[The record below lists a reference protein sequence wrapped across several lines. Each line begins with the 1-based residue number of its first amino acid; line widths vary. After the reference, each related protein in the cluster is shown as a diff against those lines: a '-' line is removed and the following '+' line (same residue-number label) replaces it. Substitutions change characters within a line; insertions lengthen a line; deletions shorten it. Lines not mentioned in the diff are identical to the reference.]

1 MVFSDL
7 TGSTALGERLDPESL
22 SRVMAH
28 YYEAMRAVVLHHG
41 GTVEGFAGDA
51 IMAVFGVPAAHED
64 DALRAVRAAA
74 GMHAALAELS
84 QRLEREAGVRLE
96 LHTGVNTGEV
106 IAGNPDLST
115 SLIVGDAVNLAARLE
130 QAAGPGEI
138 LLGRGSWR
146 LVRDAV
152 EVEPPRVLAI
162 PGRRDG
168 EPAYRLLAVRPGAAG
183 RARRHDAP
191 FVGRASELR
200 LFQWAYE
207 RAAAEGAL
215 HFLTVLGGAGVGKT
229 RLVVEAAGRLP
240 DEPVV
245 LLGRCL
251 PYGNG
256 STFWPLAEMVRQAA
270 GIGLEDPPAAA
281 RAKLAALLD
290 RGAPDGSLVAERIGQ
305 LIGLEA
311 DPAPIEEVAWSTRRL
326 LETLAAERPL
336 VAILD
341 DLHWAEPTF
350 LDLVE
355 QLTEG
360 TSGAPVLLVAVAR
373 PELLEQRPAWA
384 GGRPNAVSVL
394 LEPLGPDDSGALLEG
409 LAGGDPL
416 PAPARERI
424 TRAAGGNPLFI
435 EELLAALV
443 EEGRLRRQ
451 DGAWVVAGD
460 LATAGTPA
468 TIQALIAARLDRLDA
483 RDRDVL
489 ERAAV
494 VGQAFELETV
504 AELSM
509 PQARAEVPDRL
520 RGLVRREFLRT
531 APARLGVE
539 AGYQFRHL
547 LVRDAVYQAVPKGVR
562 AELHERL
569 AGLLEE
575 RAGARVREY
584 EEIVG
589 YHLEQAWRC
598 LAELARGDTPA
609 ATALLDRALAL
620 LPTDDPLRGHLL
632 NELAESLVAAGEF
645 GRADEALT
653 AAAVAAEAG
662 GDGQGL
668 LAQVAVGRL
677 GMRLL
682 TEPELPLDTIQ
693 GEVGR
698 AIEALDQA
706 GDDRGL
712 ARAWR
717 LLGYESFMRCRIE
730 WAEEAL
736 ARTIEHARRAGDERV
751 DAYARGMLAAAAF
764 WGPPP
769 VTDGVERCRRLLDEA
784 GGNRYVE
791 GSVLHV
797 LGALAAM
804 QGRFE
809 QARDL
814 VDQGAEV
821 AASLGQLRL
830 AAIWSQFAATVESL
844 AGRPEAAEERLRR
857 GYRTLER
864 MGETGARSNLA
875 ADLAHTLVVGGRH
888 EEARRFADLS
898 RSLAAREDVY
908 AQVRWRAATARALAV
923 VGDPAA
929 AARLA
934 REAVALADP
943 TDMLNLRAD
952 ALLDLAETAAA
963 KAGLALYERKG
974 NRVATAAV
982 RARLGLA
989 EPPEAGQERHAG

>member
-341 DLHWAEPTF
+341 DLHWAVPTF

-424 TRAAGGNPLFI
+424 TRAAGGNLLFI

-562 AELHERL
+562 AEPHERL

-598 LAELARGDTPA
+598 LAELGPVDRRGRELGARAAGRLAAAGRRALARGDTPA

-682 TEPELPLDTIQ
+682 TEPELPSTPSRARSAGPSRPSTRPATIAAWP
-693 GEVGR
+693 GR
-698 AIEALDQA
+698 GACSAT
-706 GDDRGL
+706 
-712 ARAWR
+712 RASCAAASSGPRRRWPGPSSTPGGPGTSASTPMPGACWPR
-717 LLGYESFMRCRIE
+717 PPSGARCRSPT
-730 WAEEAL
+730 ASS
-736 ARTIEHARRAGDERV
+736 
-751 DAYARGMLAAAAF
+751 AAAGC
-764 WGPPP
+764 WTRP
-769 VTDGVERCRRLLDEA
+769 
-784 GGNRYVE
+784 
-791 GSVLHV
+791 
-797 LGALAAM
+797 
-804 QGRFE
+804 
-809 QARDL
+809 
-814 VDQGAEV
+814 
-821 AASLGQLRL
+821 
-830 AAIWSQFAATVESL
+830 AAT
-844 AGRPEAAEERLRR
+844 A
-857 GYRTLER
+857 
-864 MGETGARSNLA
+864 M
-875 ADLAHTLVVGGRH
+875 
-888 EEARRFADLS
+888 
-898 RSLAAREDVY
+898 
-908 AQVRWRAATARALAV
+908 WRAASCTSSAPWRPCRAASSR
-923 VGDPAA
+923 PA
-929 AARLA
+929 
-934 REAVALADP
+934 
-943 TDMLNLRAD
+943 TWSTRAPRSPRPW
-952 ALLDLAETAAA
+952 ASCAWPPSGASSRPPWSRWP
-963 KAGLALYERKG
+963 AGPRRPRSGCGA
-974 NRVATAAV
+974 ATAPWSGWGRPGPAPTW
-982 RARLGLA
+982 
-989 EPPEAGQERHAG
+989 PPTWPTRWSSGAATRKPGASPT